1 MKEIADRLE
10 FINIEIL
17 LEGKKK
23 KKLPHKRQ

>member
-17 LEGKKK
+17 LEGKKNH
-23 KKLPHKRQ
+23 LLHKRQ

>member
-23 KKLPHKRQ
+23 KLPHKRQ